1 MCASQKPPGFCQ
13 PHLHHHP
20 TTVLV
25 VPCYEILTVSLLCL
39 SSRAMRSL
47 QCLYSARRPVLREI
61 PAYLHVLSCFFN
73 PPRWYQSSAIL
84 SSFFPISAEDKQ
96 FATLSS
102 FFRYLQKTDNLQC
115 FSLFLPNICRR
126 RTICNAFL
134 SFFSISAEDKTI
146 CNAFLFF
153 FLMSAEDEQLAHTHA
168 VQSSAL

>member
-84 SSFFPISAEDKQ
+84 SSFFPISAEDEQ
-96 FATLSS
+96 FAMLFCFSS
-102 FFRYLQKTDNLQC
+102 RYLQKTNNLQL
-115 FSLFLPNICRR
+115 SPLFFDICRR

-134 SFFSISAEDKTI
+134 
-146 CNAFLFF
+146 FF
-153 FLMSAEDEQLAHTHA
+153 FPISAEDEQFAMLFSL
-168 VQSSAL
+168 SSRSLQKTKQFAMLFSFSS

>member
-84 SSFFPISAEDKQ
+84 SSFFPISAEDEQ

-102 FFRYLQKTDNLQC
+102 FFLISAEDEQFAMLFCFSSRYLQKTNNLQL
-115 FSLFLPNICRR
+115 SPLFFDICRR
-126 RTICNAFL
+126 R
-134 SFFSISAEDKTI
+134 TI